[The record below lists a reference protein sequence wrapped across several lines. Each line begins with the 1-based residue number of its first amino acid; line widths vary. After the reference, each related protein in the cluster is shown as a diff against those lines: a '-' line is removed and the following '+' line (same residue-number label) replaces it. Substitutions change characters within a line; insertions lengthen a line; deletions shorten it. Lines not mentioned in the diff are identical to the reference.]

1 MPIAHF
7 ERKIQELNFSFISEK
22 GTSGVLLTQ
31 NYESLS
37 KAISAPDIL
46 FALETAKNKFGA
58 DAVYF
63 RYFQDSRAAVPQL
76 YIFDYTLKPLSSQE
90 KNRIHR
96 NMWNGYQV
104 PVYKSGKTKRA
115 TLQKRRVSKSTKTTR
130 TRKTVSPVLSC
141 MTKAHRFLFV

>member
-104 PVYKSGKTKRA
+104 PVYIIIEKSSVSFFDAREKPDYN
-115 TLQKRRVSKSTKTTR
+115 RVN
-130 TRKTVSPVLSC
+130 
-141 MTKAHRFLFV
+141 

>member
-76 YIFDYTLKPLSSQE
+76 YPKTVKLSRKKPHTQKYVEWLSGTCIHHHREVICELFRRKRKTRLQQDKLCTRDNH
-90 KNRIHR
+90 KNRRSH
-96 NMWNGYQV
+96 
-104 PVYKSGKTKRA
+104 
-115 TLQKRRVSKSTKTTR
+115 
-130 TRKTVSPVLSC
+130 
-141 MTKAHRFLFV
+141 

>member
-58 DAVYF
+58 RKKPHTQKYVEWLSGTCIHHHREVICELF
-63 RYFQDSRAAVPQL
+63 RRKRKTRLQQDKLCTR
-76 YIFDYTLKPLSSQE
+76 DNH
-90 KNRIHR
+90 KNRRSH
-96 NMWNGYQV
+96 
-104 PVYKSGKTKRA
+104 
-115 TLQKRRVSKSTKTTR
+115 
-130 TRKTVSPVLSC
+130 
-141 MTKAHRFLFV
+141 

>member
-96 NMWNGYQV
+96 NMWNIHHHREV
-104 PVYKSGKTKRA
+104 ICE
-115 TLQKRRVSKSTKTTR
+115 LFRRK
-130 TRKTVSPVLSC
+130 RKTRLQQDKLCTRDNHKNRRS
-141 MTKAHRFLFV
+141 H